1 MYIYSK
7 HLSVGRKSLANSV
20 SSPQRQLQPES
31 RPITHNG
38 HLIARQSYM
47 ESSER
52 TENKRNYHDS
62 MHNEF
67 QGGVFLGTTMTF
79 TVDGQVPEICREEL
93 PHDLSVS

>member
-1 MYIYSK
+1 
-7 HLSVGRKSLANSV
+7 
-20 SSPQRQLQPES
+20 
-31 RPITHNG
+31 
-38 HLIARQSYM
+38 M

-79 TVDGQVPEICREEL
+79 TVDGQVPEICRKGL
-93 PHDLSVS
+93 RQDLSVG